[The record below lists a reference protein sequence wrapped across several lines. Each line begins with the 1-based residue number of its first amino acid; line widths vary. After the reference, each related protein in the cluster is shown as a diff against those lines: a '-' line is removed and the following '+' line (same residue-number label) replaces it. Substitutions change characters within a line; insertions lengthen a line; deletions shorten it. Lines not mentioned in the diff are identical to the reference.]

1 MNLRGMHG
9 QLYFSHLESRRHL
22 NKLNTSLLSDI
33 LLHFAAQPLTHRC
46 KTAGYSFSVSLK
58 TDRCPLSG
66 QERPEPAVSSQL
78 LVPAAEPGEE
88 GEQRPRH
95 TERHLPQ
102 QRHHE
107 VHADQ

>member
-1 MNLRGMHG
+1 M
-9 QLYFSHLESRRHL
+9 
-22 NKLNTSLLSDI
+22 
-33 LLHFAAQPLTHRC
+33 
-46 KTAGYSFSVSLK
+46 SLK
-58 TDRCPLSG
+58 TDPLCG

-107 VHADQ
+107 VHADQRGLNSVAKEGNNHN